1 MLKNFLVIVLVY
13 VSCEWLHTTCWD
25 LGEKSIDEKD
35 MAASDALK
43 RTVQK
48 SDCLCEGE
56 KEFVHQRR
64 MKTLDSLKK
73 HNIKCELEDV
83 PNIAL
88 VVSGGGQRAAVGM
101 LGSIYQME
109 QDALLDTVLYMGG
122 VSGSTWTMASLYKE
136 PKWNVSSV
144 IATQKGPKVEL
155 EEVSDWLME
164 RGKEQNF
171 SLSHLWGALT
181 SSAVMK
187 EMITNKFSEEATREA
202 LNPYPVY
209 CAIDKHCF
217 QEGPVE
223 ATWFEMTPHRC
234 GFTDLG
240 FYVDTPY
247 LGSRFHSGE
256 LVEQREE
263 MDMTTM
269 QGILGSALAEDQT
282 IKDMM
287 PDWMTENG
295 GDLHAYFQAYQ
306 LLHTMVNQ
314 KDHEDGNSSLRTNLE
329 KVLEVDAI
337 KKKPLKL
344 ESSATPEEKKVIS
357 EQWGLDFIKVLGV
370 WCEGLEE
377 SPFKRL
383 VCWMIKHVFP
393 LVVKWEWGS
402 INNFLYKH
410 PDPKVPSNLQTRET
424 LQLIDAGLMINAP
437 YPSFLG
443 PKRGVDL
450 MIVLEYSAGN
460 IFETLEFAQNYSRKM
475 NKPFPQFNQSVLE
488 EREQPKDFYV
498 FEGQESEPT
507 ILYMPLFNLQNCQD
521 KDDIAKE
528 REEYTTFQLPYSA
541 EKIDYLVEKAKV
553 NMRNNKQKILQ
564 QIEKAVQRKQLMRN
578 SERAS
583 VQDTDEGMKCVMQ

>member
-1 MLKNFLVIVLVY
+1 MLKNFLLIVLVY
-13 VSCEWLHTTCWD
+13 ASCEWLHTTCWD
-25 LGEKSIDEKD
+25 PGEKPIEEKD
-35 MAASDALK
+35 MADSDTLK
-43 RTVQK
+43 RIVQK

-64 MKTLDSLKK
+64 MKILDSLKK

-101 LGSIYQME
+101 LGSIHQME
-109 QDALLDTVLYMGG
+109 QDALMDTVLYMGG
-122 VSGSTWTMASLYKE
+122 VSGSTWSMASLYKE

-144 IATQKGPKVEL
+144 IATQRGPKVEL

-187 EMITNKFSEEATREA
+187 EMITNKFSEQATREA

-209 CAIDKHCF
+209 CAIDKQCF
-217 QEGPVE
+217 QDGHVE

-247 LGSRFHSGE
+247 LGSRFDSGG

-263 MDMTTM
+263 MDMTTL

-314 KDHEDGNSSLRTNLE
+314 KDNEDGNSSLRTDLE
-329 KVLEVDAI
+329 KVLEDAI
-337 KKKPLKL
+337 KKKPQ
-344 ESSATPEEKKVIS
+344 ESSATAEEKKVIS

-370 WCEGLEE
+370 WCEGLQE

-383 VCWMIKHVFP
+383 VCWMINHVFP

-410 PDPKVPSNLQTRET
+410 SDPKVPSNLRTRKT

-450 MIVLEYSAGN
+450 MIVLEYSGGN
-460 IFETLEFAQNYSRKM
+460 IFETLELAQNYSRKM
-475 NKPFPQFNQSVLE
+475 NKPFPQFNHSVLE
-488 EREQPKDFYV
+488 EREQPEDFYV
-498 FEGQESEPT
+498 FEGQEGEPT

-528 REEYTTFQLPYSA
+528 REEYTTFQPPYSA

-553 NMRNNKQKILQ
+553 NIRNNKQKILQ
-564 QIEKAVQRKQLMRN
+564 QIEKAVQRKQQLRN
-578 SERAS
+578 SDS
-583 VQDTDEGMKCVMQ
+583 DEGMKCVML